1 MVAYAQMGVS
11 EYVLFNP
18 QPRDRPLLAGYQLA
32 WWGRYTPIRS
42 AWGGIWARGRPGFL
56 GVVPEP
62 ADEEAGR
69 GPLLRFFGTDGEP
82 LPHLFEEAAVKWQF
96 ERAWIAEQRAR
107 EQTERALKQS
117 ERTLVAE
124 QQRPRAS

>member
-1 MVAYAQMGVS
+1 MGA
-11 EYVLFNP
+11 LHA
-18 QPRDRPLLAGYQLA
+18 DPLSLG
-32 WWGRYTPIRS
+32 
-42 AWGGIWARGRPGFL
+42 GGIWLGSLDL

-69 GPLLRFFGTDGEP
+69 GPLLRFFGTDGVP

-107 EQTERALKQS
+107 VQTERALKQS

-124 QQRPRAS
+124 QQAREQAEAEREARRTELARLRSLLDDQARGTKS